1 MSILSMELWL
11 EVNEDDLAIE
21 AAETGMDRE
30 LDFDGERW
38 REERYEEYIASCRRN
53 EMYREGAA

>member
-1 MSILSMELWL
+1 MELWL